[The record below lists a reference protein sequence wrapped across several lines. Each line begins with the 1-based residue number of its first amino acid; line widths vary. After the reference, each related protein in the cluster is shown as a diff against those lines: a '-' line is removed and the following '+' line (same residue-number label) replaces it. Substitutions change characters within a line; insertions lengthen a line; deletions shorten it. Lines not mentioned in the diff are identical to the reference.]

1 MHIVGV
7 ALHVHMGMMGE
18 WHMDIHAT
26 INKSNTKGMPHV
38 GFTFF
43 MRMGMMG
50 GSRMD
55 VNMESSKF
63 GVGRNGVGR
72 TCSTS

>member
-7 ALHVHMGMMGE
+7 AIYVH
-18 WHMDIHAT
+18 
-26 INKSNTKGMPHV
+26 
-38 GFTFF
+38 
-43 MRMGMMG
+43 MGMMG

-55 VNMESSKF
+55 ASMESSKF

>member
-7 ALHVHMGMMGE
+7 ALYVFMGMMGE
-18 WHMDIHAT
+18 WCMDIDAT

-38 GFTFF
+38 GVTCFL
-43 MRMGMMG
+43 RMGTMG
-50 GSRMD
+50 GSRRD
-55 VNMESSKF
+55 ANMESSKF

>member
-1 MHIVGV
+1 
-7 ALHVHMGMMGE
+7 
-18 WHMDIHAT
+18 MDIDAI

-38 GFTFF
+38 GATFF
-43 MRMGMMG
+43 MHMGMMG

-55 VNMESSKF
+55 ASMESSKF

-72 TCSTS
+72 